1 MKDRMMSQQ
10 LTLSSLFCVLALAGL
25 CVVTSL
31 RDISGVDAPA
41 FEQQAELAPG
51 LLQG

>member
-1 MKDRMMSQQ
+1 MSQQ

-25 CVVTSL
+25 CVVTGA
-31 RDISGVDAPA
+31 RDWAGFEAPA
-41 FEQQAELAPG
+41 MAEQAALSHD